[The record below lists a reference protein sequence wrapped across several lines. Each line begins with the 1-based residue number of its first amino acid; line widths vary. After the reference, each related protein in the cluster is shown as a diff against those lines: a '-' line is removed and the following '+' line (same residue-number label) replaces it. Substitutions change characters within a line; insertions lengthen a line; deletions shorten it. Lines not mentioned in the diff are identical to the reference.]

1 MLRYESLAPRILQIH
16 SLTLVEKLRILD
28 ALQATSCDDDL
39 DNIGNQLNLFD
50 LQPGSGDGTYI
61 RIAGFTPVLRRA
73 QFHRFLSFWSSSICL
88 PRPSR

>member
-1 MLRYESLAPRILQIH
+1 
-16 SLTLVEKLRILD
+16 
-28 ALQATSCDDDL
+28 
-39 DNIGNQLNLFD
+39 